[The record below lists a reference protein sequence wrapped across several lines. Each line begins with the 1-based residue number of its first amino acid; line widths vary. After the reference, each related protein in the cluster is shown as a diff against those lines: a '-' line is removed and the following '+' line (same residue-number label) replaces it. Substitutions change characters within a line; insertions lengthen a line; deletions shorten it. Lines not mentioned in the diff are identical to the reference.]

1 VDVQSNLC
9 GGMDKA
15 IDEIVRR
22 IDQEIRNTA

>member
-1 VDVQSNLC
+1 VQSHLC

-22 IDQEIRNTA
+22 IDQEIRKTS